1 DIFNYVYDN
10 GYNRLI
16 TGSWMLTR
24 IQMTG
29 MLRDYFLY
37 MCTFIVLIIGYT
49 TFSYFAF
56 AINTENV
63 SAIDLYMFI
72 LAILLFAS
80 VVAVP
85 FINSRMTAIIIAGV
99 VGFLVALMFTIFRA
113 PDLALTQLLVETVS
127 VILFMLV
134 FYHLPKLRK
143 EKMKPSFKLINLIV
157 SIAV

>member
-1 DIFNYVYDN
+1 MKKWSQSAFYRSEQDIFNYVYDK

-37 MCTFIVLIIGYT
+37 ICTFIVLIICYT
-49 TFSYFAF
+49 TFCYDAF

-63 SAIDLYMFI
+63 SPIDPYMWI
-72 LAILLFAS
+72 LAILLVAS

-99 VGFLVALMFTIFRA
+99 VGFLVALMFTFFRA
-113 PDLALTQLLVETVS
+113 PDLA
-127 VILFMLV
+127 
-134 FYHLPKLRK
+134 
-143 EKMKPSFKLINLIV
+143 
-157 SIAV
+157 